1 LKKILYITWDSDRTN
16 YLESLFFPIFQGVQ
30 KKSDYR
36 FTVFQFSW
44 AKDSELSRLINLG
57 EDLGIKYIHHPI
69 SRENGRMKG
78 SLHALWQGRRL
89 IKRMIDNEGYQ
100 LIMPRATMPAI
111 LVNSLYFFLKKRN
124 IKIVFEADGFPIQE
138 RIDFSGLNPDSLQAR
153 LLLKQEKRMLVLA
166 NAVLTR
172 SKKAIDIHV
181 DRIGEGQRPK
191 FYAAAN
197 GRKPDFF
204 KFSKEKRS
212 EIRKSLGLSESEI
225 CWIYVGSLGPAYGEE
240 DLMSLFDL
248 AQKRFGNLHLLVLP
262 NDLDYAKENLRTEFS
277 DRVHILNVPFKEIPY
292 YLSAADIGLNFRK
305 NAASLSGLFPIKLG
319 EYLLCGL
326 PILGSLN
333 MGDAESILGDQSF
346 VLNLDLDSVE
356 DWEGRLERLP
366 SLLQEDR
373 LAIRGFAIEHFSL
386 DSSVNTYL
394 EALNSL

>member
-1 LKKILYITWDSDRTN
+1 
-16 YLESLFFPIFQGVQ
+16 LESLFFPIFKGIQD
-30 KKSDYR
+30 KSDYR

-44 AKDSELSRLINLG
+44 AKPSELSRLSNLG
-57 EDLGIKYIHHPI
+57 EDLGINYVHQPI
-69 SRENGRMKG
+69 SRDKGRMKG
-78 SLHALWQGRRL
+78 SLHALWQGRRI
-89 IKRMIDNEGYQ
+89 IKRMTDNEGYQ

-111 LVNSLYFFLKKRN
+111 LVNSLSSFLKKRK
-124 IKIVFEADGFPIQE
+124 IKVVFEADGFPIQE

-153 LLLKQEKRMLVLA
+153 FLLKQEKRMLVLA

-181 DRIGEGQRPK
+181 DRIGEAQRPK

-197 GRKPDFF
+197 GRNPDFF

-212 EIRKSLGLSESEI
+212 EIRKSLGLSEFEI
-225 CWIYVGSLGPAYGEE
+225 CWIYVGSLGPAYGAK

-277 DRVHILNVPFKEIPY
+277 DRFHILNVPFKEIPY

-305 NAASLSGLFPIKLG
+305 NAASLLGIFPIKLG

-326 PILGSLN
+326 PVLGSLN
-333 MGDAESILGDQSF
+333 MGDAESVLGEQSF

-356 DWEGRLERLP
+356 DWEEKIEKLP

-373 LAIRGFAIEHFSL
+373 LAIRGFALEHFSL